1 MSNVKVTKNCMK
13 LTDEQFKKV
22 CKKLSRDIF
31 KYMKRKISSELNI
44 LSKGN
49 PKLIDVN
56 TTVNVIIT
64 SLGILDGNM
73 INICRKV
80 YKGINSE
87 EIDIKKLL
95 TLHQHIINQMLE
107 VHSCK
112 EILN

>member
-1 MSNVKVTKNCMK
+1 MK

-22 CKKLSRDIF
+22 CEKLSQDIF
-31 KYMKRKISSELNI
+31 KYMKRKISRELNI

-56 TTVNVIIT
+56 TMVNVTIT

-73 INICRKV
+73 INVCRNV
-80 YKGINSE
+80 YKGIYSE

-95 TLHQHIINQMLE
+95 ALHQHIINQMIE

-112 EILN
+112 ETLN